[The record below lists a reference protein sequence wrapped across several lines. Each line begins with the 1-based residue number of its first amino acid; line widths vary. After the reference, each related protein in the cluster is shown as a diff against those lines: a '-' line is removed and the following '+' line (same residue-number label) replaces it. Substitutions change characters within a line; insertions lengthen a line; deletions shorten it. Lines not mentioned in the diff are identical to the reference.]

1 MNRLI
6 QASRSCPQP
15 CSPEQPCADI
25 PRRSLGMFQPLL
37 SWTENGVAAVRF
49 PLLEEGP
56 ATSFG
61 AGWSPERAD
70 PRKSRGRQAAPATS
84 ANGMVRPR
92 SCPVSDRSWQGA
104 VRGAERDARPMAD
117 QGRICPAP
125 RNSRYHSGRE
135 SITSEP
141 AAASLTRVGLVV
153 PRTTCMRAG
162 CRKIQAMAIPVGVTP
177 CVRAR
182 SSSASFNSA

>member
-6 QASRSCPQP
+6 QASRSYPQP
-15 CSPEQPCADI
+15 GSPEQPCTDI

-70 PRKSRGRQAAPATS
+70 PRKSRGRQAAPATP
-84 ANGMVRPR
+84 ANGTVRPC

-104 VRGAERDARPMAD
+104 
-117 QGRICPAP
+117 
-125 RNSRYHSGRE
+125 
-135 SITSEP
+135 
-141 AAASLTRVGLVV
+141 
-153 PRTTCMRAG
+153 PRTRS
-162 CRKIQAMAIPVGVTP
+162 TP
-177 CVRAR
+177 C
-182 SSSASFNSA
+182 